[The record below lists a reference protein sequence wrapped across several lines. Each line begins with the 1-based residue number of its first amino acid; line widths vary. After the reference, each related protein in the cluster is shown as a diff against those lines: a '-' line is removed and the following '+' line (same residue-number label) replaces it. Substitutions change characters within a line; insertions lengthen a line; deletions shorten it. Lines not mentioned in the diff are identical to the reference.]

1 MRLKNSRS
9 AGRGLERPC
18 SDRDRD
24 EQSDMLRVVAA
35 AEGIELVEARF
46 RGYPYSRHRHDTYTI
61 CQTISGVQ
69 GFNYRG
75 AHEHSLRG
83 QIVVLH
89 PDEEHDGHAGNDDG
103 FAYRGAYV
111 APALIAEAMEALT
124 GRVGPLPFAN
134 EAVSNRP
141 RLMHALNYAFLAEAA
156 PLAIDSLLLCFAA
169 GVLELDRSR
178 IGSPRPAGLHPA
190 AVARARELLDAE
202 FARSIHSSE
211 LEAVSGLSRFTLAR
225 QFRAHVG
232 TSPHRYQIMRR
243 LAFARQ
249 RLRQGDRPADAAAE
263 AGFADQA
270 HFSRWFKAA
279 YGLTPM
285 GFLRLERAG
294 RVLGSEGGLTDAP
307 QPVG

>member
-1 MRLKNSRS
+1 MALEDSRS
-9 AGRGLERPC
+9 AGLGLERPC
-18 SDRDRD
+18 SGQNAAAGADR
-24 EQSDMLRVVAA
+24 LRVIAA

-61 CQTISGVQ
+61 CQTVSGVQ

-75 AHEHSLRG
+75 THEHSLRG

-89 PDEEHDGHAGNDDG
+89 PDEEHDGHAGTDEG

-124 GRVGPLPFAN
+124 GRPAPLPFAS
-134 EAVSNRP
+134 ETVSNRP
-141 RLMHALNYAFLAEAA
+141 RLMHALNYAFLSEAA

-169 GVLELDRSR
+169 GVLELEGRR
-178 IGSPRPAGLHPA
+178 AAAPHSPSLHPT
-190 AVARARELLDAE
+190 AVARARDLLDAE
-202 FARSIHSSE
+202 FARTVHSTE

-232 TSPHRYQIMRR
+232 TSPHRYQVMRR
-243 LAFARQ
+243 LAFARR
-249 RLRQGDRPADAAAE
+249 RLHDGSPPAAVAAE

-279 YGLTPM
+279 YGLTPA
-285 GFLRLERAG
+285 GFIRLEEAG
-294 RVLGSEGGLTDAP
+294 RVLGSR
-307 QPVG
+307 